1 MGGKK
6 EEKREAILNAAIRVF
21 AEKGFHHSRISDV
34 AKEAGVAEGT
44 IYLYFK
50 NKDHLLLSVFSRKMG
65 SFVEDLRTLTEGI
78 SSPKDKLRMI
88 VDHHFEYLNEDPSLA
103 LVVQIELRGCS
114 AFMRGGASPELKSY
128 LNLIEEVLEEGK
140 NLGVFRGDLN
150 VKVASKAFFGMMDEV
165 ATVWVLKRKRPLP
178 ELAGEVFFIF
188 YQGIKEEG

>member
-1 MGGKK
+1 VNK
-6 EEKREAILNAAIRVF
+6 EEKREAILNAAIRIF

-50 NKDHLLLSVFSRKMG
+50 NKDHLLLSVFSRRMG
-65 SFVEDLRTLTEGI
+65 SFVEDLRTLI
-78 SSPKDKLRMI
+78 SGMDSPKDKLRMI
-88 VDHHFEYLNEDPSLA
+88 VEQHFGYLNGDPSLA

-114 AFMRGGASPELKSY
+114 VFMRGGVSPELKSY

-140 NLGVFRGDLN
+140 GLGIFRGDLN
-150 VKVASKAFFGMMDEV
+150 VKVASKTFFGMMDEV

-178 ELAGEVFFIF
+178 EFAGEVFSIF
-188 YQGIKEEG
+188 YQGIKEEV